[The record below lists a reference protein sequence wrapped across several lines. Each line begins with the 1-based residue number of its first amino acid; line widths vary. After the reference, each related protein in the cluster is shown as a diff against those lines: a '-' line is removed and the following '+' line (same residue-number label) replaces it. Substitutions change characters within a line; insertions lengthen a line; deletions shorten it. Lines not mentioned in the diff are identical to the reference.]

1 MLHIPRLVLKQPM
14 TLLNLTLLLMLYGR
28 LPPMKSGTQ
37 WWQGAPVSIAVA
49 MPTGNA
55 FVLQLS
61 SHSLRSLRS
70 TDKADGGHPC
80 SQAAIYQAADLHKQ
94 PGITCCH
101 LSYLK
106 MASLNCLAAGESR
119 QGVSKTQ
126 VFSSNDSRP
135 SLWAGHLQCEQP
147 CSCSK
152 NLIRSKAQIHA
163 CLMSPAHL
171 VVCAGK

>member
-37 WWQGAPVSIAVA
+37 RWQGAPVSIAVA
-49 MPTGNA
+49 MPTGNT

-70 TDKADGGHPC
+70 TDKADGGQPC

-94 PGITCCH
+94 PGITICH
-101 LSYLK
+101 ILRWPAPIAWQQEK
-106 MASLNCLAAGESR
+106 AGKASAKCRSSRAMTPGQVFGLDTCSVSNLAAAER
-119 QGVSKTQ
+119 T
-126 VFSSNDSRP
+126 
-135 SLWAGHLQCEQP
+135 
-147 CSCSK
+147 
-152 NLIRSKAQIHA
+152 
-163 CLMSPAHL
+163 
-171 VVCAGK
+171 